1 MPNCHEISVLNTGE
15 SGIAMSGDILFS
27 ILESI
32 VILDVEEVIFS
43 DNDGPF
49 HLGRNDD
56 FPIHIIRYQAGKG

>member
-1 MPNCHEISVLNTGE
+1 
-15 SGIAMSGDILFS
+15 MSGDILFS